1 MSEDES
7 IFEVEPI
14 HEEEEEEVAKKEE
27 VVVAIKKKKKRNR
40 TYTPEQRERMLAN
53 LKKGREASLKKRR
66 AKKEIKK
73 EIKQN
78 NRKVAN
84 DYVNEKLASETRLV
98 SKIDR
103 LEAMILKMN
112 TAASKTSPKP
122 APVVEKIKPK
132 PATIAKSPPAPQ
144 EYVTLSQIQRRMP
157 KSQPKPKPKPTPVA
171 KVKPISRRNI
181 STYKRRNKFGL

>member
-14 HEEEEEEVAKKEE
+14 HEEEKEEVAKKEE

-40 TYTPEQRERMLAN
+40 TYTPEQRERMLNN

-73 EIKQN
+73 EIKKN

-112 TAASKTSPKP
+112 TASSKP

-181 STYKRRNKFGL
+181 STYTRRNKFGL